1 MSGQALQDRRGYEE
15 PDEQIALINAIN
27 EAETRGDE
35 ETVRRLTRKLEPP
48 ADVLLG
54 AKMASGADFIR
65 ERGYITRLAEKKY
78 GKDWLEKSNEELMEI
93 RTRLGPGDKNE

>member
-15 PDEQIALINAIN
+15 PDEQIALIDAIN
-27 EAETRGDE
+27 EADTRGDE

-54 AKMASGADFIR
+54 GKMAGGADFIR
-65 ERGYITRLAEKKY
+65 EMGYITRLAEEKY
-78 GKDWLEKSNEELMEI
+78 GKNWLEKSDEELMEI
-93 RTRLGPGDKNE
+93 RTRLGPDD

>member
-1 MSGQALQDRRGYEE
+1 MSERALHARRGYEE

-48 ADVLLG
+48 ADALLG
-54 AKMASGADFIR
+54 AKMANGPDFIR
-65 ERGYITRLAEKKY
+65 EMGYITRLAEKKY

-93 RTRLGPGDKNE
+93 RTRLGPGDKGE